1 MGKFSDTKYVNT
13 VESLVNA
20 TKDKLNNPYYVF
32 SDRKPTKVTYYAQNI
47 EKTTIDEASG
57 LYGAHIGKE
66 SPVKF
71 NKINGFLLY
80 GIEKIT
86 TDYDA
91 GDFGIEAASITGEG
105 VVLPNTIYPRPGD
118 FFKVDYIKE
127 DILFKVNAVTPD
139 TLDTGAN
146 IYKIEYALEVTEVKD
161 SIEHQVVK
169 VFNFVAGNVGTDF
182 KCILEDCDY
191 QMIAT
196 LEILI
201 EELITYFENLFFNSK
216 LQTFI
221 FSHQG
226 YYMYD
231 PFMIEFLIRNKVLE
245 YGEKYVYVSHA
256 METNATFSMDYLKTI
271 FYSLENRSMRSCNCF
286 ATADMITDPN
296 SLFVTRL
303 PDYYWVRHVDNSP
316 LKSRFQIINPEII
329 DRINSG
335 ESYEK
340 GDSGEIYNLWV
351 NFFNNSDNIINGDL
365 LEMIRSMDY
374 MDNIE
379 CFYCLGITIYI
390 LEQSINTLMK

>member
-1 MGKFSDTKYVNT
+1 MGKFTDTRYVNT
-13 VESLVNA
+13 INSLVNA

-32 SDRKPTKVTYYAQNI
+32 SDKKPTKVTYYAQNV
-47 EKTTIDEASG
+47 EKSTLDEASG
-57 LYGAHIGKE
+57 LYGEHIGSD
-66 SPVKF
+66 SPFKF
-71 NKINGFLLY
+71 NKINDFLLY

-256 METNATFSMDYLKTI
+256 MATNSTFSMDYLKTI

-335 ESYEK
+335 ENYEK

>member
-1 MGKFSDTKYVNT
+1 MGKFSDTKYVST
-13 VESLVNA
+13 VNNLTDAVKS
-20 TKDKLNNPYYVF
+20 KLNNPYYVF
-32 SDRKPTKVTYYAQNI
+32 TDKKPTKVTYYAQNI
-47 EKTTIDEASG
+47 EKTTIDPASG
-57 LYGAHIGKE
+57 LYGAHLGKE
-66 SPVKF
+66 SPIKF

-80 GIEKIT
+80 GIDRIATE
-86 TDYDA
+86 YDA
-91 GDFGIEAASITGEG
+91 GDFGIEASSITGEG

-146 IYKIEYALEVTEVKD
+146 IYKIEYALERTQVLDT
-161 SIEHQVVK
+161 IESQVSK
-169 VFNFVAGNVGTDF
+169 VFNFIAGNVGTDF
-182 KCILEDCDY
+182 KCVLENCDY
-191 QMIAT
+191 EMIDT
-196 LEILI
+196 LEVLI

-256 METNATFSMDYLKTI
+256 MAPNVTFSMDYMKSI

-296 SLFVTRL
+296 SLFVTRIE
-303 PDYYWVRHVDNSP
+303 DYYWVRHVDDSP

-329 DRINSG
+329 DRINNG
-335 ESYEK
+335 EYFEK
-340 GDSGEIYNLWV
+340 GDKYEVYNLWIS
-351 NFFNNSDNIINGDL
+351 FFNNIDNMITGDI
-365 LEMIRSMDY
+365 LEMIRSIDY
-374 MDNIE
+374 MDNME
-379 CFYCLGITIYI
+379 FFYCLGITIYI
-390 LEQSINTLMK
+390 LEKYINTLLK